1 VCASIKTKAVVVT
14 VATTPLQRSLA
25 IQVRV
30 IKALIMREVIT
41 RFGRHNIGFL
51 WLFFEP
57 MLFTLGVT
65 TLWTLIK
72 ATHGTNIPIAAFAL
86 TGYSSLIIWRNC
98 SNRGVK
104 AIEVNHSLL
113 YHRNVRVIDVFT
125 ARLILEIVGTTT
137 SLIVLTIVFASLG
150 LMEWPTDILTA
161 ILGWLLIVW
170 FSFSLGLIVGA
181 ASERSEVIER
191 VWHIFTYLMF
201 PASGAAFMV
210 DWFPHSVQQ
219 FLLWVP
225 MVHSTEIIRHGYFGL
240 DIHTYENP
248 AYLALV
254 NSIMLIVG
262 LALVKETGRRVEPE

>member
-1 VCASIKTKAVVVT
+1 VT
-14 VATTPLQRSLA
+14 IAATSFKRALG
-25 IQVRV
+25 IQIRV

-41 RFGRHNIGFL
+41 RYGRHNIGFL
-51 WLFFEP
+51 WLFLEP

-98 SNRGVK
+98 SNRCVK

-113 YHRNVRVIDVFT
+113 YHRNVRVIDVFA
-125 ARLILEIVGTTT
+125 ARLILEILGTTT
-137 SLIVLTIVFASLG
+137 SLVTLTIIFSSTG
-150 LMEWPTDILTA
+150 LMEWPSDVLTA
-161 ILGWLLIVW
+161 IFGWLLIVW
-170 FSFSLGLIVGA
+170 FSFALGLIVGA

-201 PASGAAFMV
+201 PLSGAAFMV
-210 DWFPHSVQQ
+210 DWFPQTVQN
-219 FLLWVP
+219 LLWWVP
-225 MVHSTEIIRHGYFGL
+225 MVHSTEMIRHGYFGTTV
-240 DIHTYENP
+240 HTFENP

-254 NSIMLIVG
+254 NSIMLVVG
-262 LALVKETGRRVEPE
+262 LALARETGRRVEPE